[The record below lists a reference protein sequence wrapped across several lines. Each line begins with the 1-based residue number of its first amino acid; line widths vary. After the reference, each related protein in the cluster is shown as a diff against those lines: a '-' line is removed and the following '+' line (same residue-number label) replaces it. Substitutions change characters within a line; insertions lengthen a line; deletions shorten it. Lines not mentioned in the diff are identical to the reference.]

1 MIYHEKIP
9 YDADEMAQRQAQLI
23 EWEARLKEAEA
34 ALACSR
40 SHYQHVKYTI
50 EWANTRDMRNY
61 IQGRIDAMLK
71 DIES

>member
-1 MIYHEKIP
+1 MIYPHKIP
-9 YDADEMAQRQAQLI
+9 YDADEMAQRQQQLI
-23 EWEARLKEAEA
+23 EWEKRLKDAET

-50 EWANTRDMRNY
+50 AWANTRDMRNY

-71 DIES
+71 DIE